1 MFTNTQKDARPR
13 RRGRGCLIRSLITF
27 IVLLLLI
34 AGGLFFGV
42 RPLVLS
48 KLDTVLTSAVNNI
61 PPPIA
66 QLPAGPVQI
75 SEQLLNNL
83 LVLQSSPDDIV
94 KNPHISIT
102 SNAVRMEFQVFG
114 FDCAVSGAP
123 QLQHGQLVMTN
134 TNIEGI
140 VALILMPDDITTL
153 VNKHLVDAQKK
164 INLSI
169 ESVQLKNQEVDMVLG
184 PPNGGGLPPLP

>member
-1 MFTNTQKDARPR
+1 MFTNTREDAKPR
-13 RRGRGCLIRSLITF
+13 RRGIGCLLRSLVTL
-27 IVLLLLI
+27 IVLLVLI

-48 KLDTVLTSAVNNI
+48 KLDTVLTSAVDNI

-66 QLPAGPVQI
+66 QLPAGPVQL

-102 SNAVRMEFQVFG
+102 SSAVRMGFNVFG
-114 FDCAVSGAP
+114 FDCAVSGVP
-123 QLQHGQLVMTN
+123 QLQNGQLVMTN

-140 VALILMPDDITTL
+140 VALILTPDDITTL
-153 VNKHLVDAQKK
+153 VNNHLVDAQKK
-164 INLSI
+164 INHPI

-184 PPNGGGLPPLP
+184 PPNGGGLPPPP